1 MPDDGAMVESRAG
14 RLDRGVPALPTVE
27 GREAVTRDHVAD
39 ALLYGIGRAGKAY
52 RARCFYV
59 TAVAAWAAWYRG
71 RPWDAPYVM
80 RFG

>member
-1 MPDDGAMVESRAG
+1 M
-14 RLDRGVPALPTVE
+14 
-27 GREAVTRDHVAD
+27 RDHFAD
-39 ALLYGIGRAGKAY
+39 ALVYGIGRAGKAY

-59 TAVAAWAAWYRG
+59 VAVAAWAAWFRG